1 MVRRL
6 RHLSGG
12 PGALLVAPTMAWLVV
27 FLLLP
32 LLLVV
37 AMSLATRG
45 PLGDVVY
52 RFTLANYRALLVP
65 RNLGIVTDSLLVAGT
80 TAAICLVLG
89 YPLAWYVA
97 RSRPSRRPWLL
108 LLILVPFWT
117 NFLIRVYAWMIL
129 LRGEGIIAHAL
140 DAFGPLQPLLAGFF
154 GLVRLY
160 TPGAV
165 LLGMVYEFL
174 PFMVL
179 PVYASLEKMDPDLL
193 EAAADLGARPW
204 SAFWR
209 VTWPL
214 SLPGVVAG
222 TILTFVPAL
231 GMFVVPD
238 LMGGARTIL
247 VGNLIRNQFLSES
260 NWPLGSA
267 ASLVLLALTLLV
279 TLWYVRR
286 FGAGE
291 EWLP

>member
-1 MVRRL
+1 
-6 RHLSGG
+6 
-12 PGALLVAPTMAWLVV
+12 MAWLLV
-27 FLLLP
+27 FLVLP
-32 LLLVV
+32 LLLIV

-52 RFTLANYRALLVP
+52 RPSLAGYRALMVP
-65 RNLGIVTDSLLVAGT
+65 QNVGIVWDSLVVAGIT
-80 TAAICLVLG
+80 TGACLLLG

-97 RSRPSRRPWLL
+97 RSAPGRRPWLL
-108 LLILVPFWT
+108 VLVLVPFWT

-129 LRGEGIIAHAL
+129 LRGEGVIAQAL
-140 DAFGPLQPLLAGFF
+140 DAFGPLQPLLAQLF

-165 LLGMVYEFL
+165 LVGMVYEFL

-179 PVYASLEKMDPDLL
+179 PVYASLEKLDPDLD

-204 SAFWR
+204 TAFRR

-222 TILTFVPAL
+222 SILTFVPAL

-238 LMGGARTIL
+238 LMGGARAVL

-260 NWPLGSA
+260 NWPLGAA
-267 ASLVLLALTLLV
+267 ASLVLVALTLV
-279 TLWYVRR
+279 ATLWYIRR
-286 FGAGE
+286 YGAGE
-291 EWLP
+291 EWLA